1 MKQKKKLPKLPPRIS
16 PNGHDPRV
24 MMMDLLSD
32 YVHFLFTDNELQEM
46 LGIDSPWRVEA
57 ELAIYAADFLVQSG
71 YGIPD

>member
-1 MKQKKKLPKLPPRIS
+1 MKKKKLPKLPLRIS

-32 YVHFLFTDNELQEM
+32 YIHFLFTDDELAEM
-46 LGIDSPWRVEA
+46 LGIESPWRVEA

>member
-1 MKQKKKLPKLPPRIS
+1 MKKKKLPKLPLRIS

-46 LGIDSPWRVEA
+46 LGIESPWRVEA

>member
-1 MKQKKKLPKLPPRIS
+1 MKKKKLPKLPLRIS

-46 LGIDSPWRVEA
+46 LGMESPWRVEA

-71 YGIPD
+71 YGLP

>member
-1 MKQKKKLPKLPPRIS
+1 
-16 PNGHDPRV
+16 

-32 YVHFLFTDNELQEM
+32 YVHFLFTDTELAEM
-46 LGIDSPWRVEA
+46 FDLDSPWRVEA

>member
-1 MKQKKKLPKLPPRIS
+1 MKKKKLPKLPLRIS

-46 LGIDSPWRVEA
+46 LGIESPWRVEA

-71 YGIPD
+71 YGLP